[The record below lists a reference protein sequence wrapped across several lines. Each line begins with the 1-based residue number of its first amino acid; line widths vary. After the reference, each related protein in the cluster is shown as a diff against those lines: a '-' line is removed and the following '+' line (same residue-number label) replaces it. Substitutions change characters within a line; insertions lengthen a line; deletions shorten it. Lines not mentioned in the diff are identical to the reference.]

1 MTTPTLETP
10 TNSRAKW
17 MALAAGFLGWMFDGV
32 EMGLFPLC
40 ARPALKEM
48 MGPNAAADI
57 GNWMGI
63 VTAMFLVGAALG
75 GVVFGWL
82 GDRIGRVRAMTA
94 AVLVYSLFSALGAFA
109 QEPWQL
115 AVPRLLAS
123 LGMGGEWALGV
134 ALVMEAW
141 PSNSRPLMAG
151 IIGAASNLGFVLIA
165 LLGYGLASFVGSVS
179 GFLHATLPT
188 TWADALLANQGWRLL
203 LLLGAAPA
211 IFTLFMIVFVPE
223 SEKWKH
229 ASATAPKNR
238 IADIFAPGIG
248 KHVFLGTMLAALAL
262 IGTWGSVQQ
271 IPPWAN
277 QMAGKQHLDLLVT
290 TSITQIVSGIGA
302 CVGCVL
308 GALVAHWTNRRV
320 TYFGMALLS
329 LISSA
334 ILFRT
339 PMEYG
344 TVFLVWVFIVG
355 GITAAFYG
363 WLPLYLPELFPT
375 RLRATAQG
383 FAFNAGRILAAGG
396 ALISGQ
402 LLAAFHED
410 YQQMCSWI
418 SLVYLIMLVVIW
430 FCPETKGK
438 PLPE

>member
-1 MTTPTLETP
+1 MTTPTSLEAP
-10 TNSRAKW
+10 VNSKAKW

-48 MGPNAAADI
+48 MGPDANV
-57 GNWMGI
+57 GQWMGI

-75 GVVFGWL
+75 GIIFGWL

-94 AVLVYSLFSALGAFA
+94 SVLVYSLFSALGAFA
-109 QEPWQL
+109 TEPWQL

-151 IIGAASNLGFVLIA
+151 VIGAASNLGFLLIA
-165 LLGYGLASFVGSVS
+165 LIGLGLASFVSSVS
-179 GFLHATLPT
+179 GVLHSVLPDAWAT
-188 TWADALLANQGWRLL
+188 ALLANQGWRLL

-211 IFTLFMIVFVPE
+211 IFTLFMIMFVPE

-229 ASATAPKNR
+229 AAATTPKNR
-238 IADIFAPGIG
+238 IGDIFAPNIRT
-248 KHVFLGTMLAALAL
+248 HVFLGTILAALAL

-277 QMAGKQHLDLLVT
+277 QMGKAQGIDPLVA
-290 TSITQIVSGIGA
+290 TSYAQIVSGLGA
-302 CVGCVL
+302 CVGCVF
-308 GALVAHWTNRRV
+308 GALIAQWTNRRA
-320 TYFGMALLS
+320 TYFGMALIS
-329 LISSA
+329 LVTSA
-334 ILFRT
+334 VLFRT

-344 TVFLVWVFIVG
+344 NWFLLWVFIVG
-355 GITAAFYG
+355 GVTASFYG

-375 RLRATAQG
+375 RIRATAQG
-383 FAFNAGRILAAGG
+383 FAFNAGRVLAAGG
-396 ALISGQ
+396 ALISGS
-402 LLAAFHED
+402 LLASFNED
-410 YQQMCSWI
+410 YQHMCAWI

-438 PLPE
+438 ELPE